1 MVSISAFGR
10 RLSWSIYKGIIREFL
25 WRDGG
30 DSGKCGHF
38 SPHALPYHSSVILK
52 LQRCVWFT
60 IHIRTTE
67 MPHTDWSSFA
77 FHSSAATT
85 TTTTTTTDD
94 VHNNN
99 NNNYNNMDCGVLSV
113 SVHLSEVI

>member
-1 MVSISAFGR
+1 
-10 RLSWSIYKGIIREFL
+10 
-25 WRDGG
+25 
-30 DSGKCGHF
+30 
-38 SPHALPYHSSVILK
+38 
-52 LQRCVWFT
+52 
-60 IHIRTTE
+60 

-77 FHSSAATT
+77 FHSSAA